1 MSQNGVARCAPYPD
15 FPVDYQKLIKLFE
28 CPVCHE
34 YMRPPIP
41 QCKKGH
47 VLCEKCRPKVKGVC
61 PLCKQ
66 LVGNQTNLM
75 MEKICPLVKFPCGY
89 AAKVRFS

>member
-1 MSQNGVARCAPYPD
+1 MSQNGMTRGPAAAD
-15 FPVDYQKLIKLFE
+15 SPVDYQKLIQLFE
-28 CPVCHE
+28 CPVCSE
-34 YMRPPIP
+34 YMRPPIH

-75 MEKICPLVKFPCGY
+75 MEKICLLVKFPCGY
-89 AAKVRFS
+89 APKVR